1 VFSRRTSW
9 DIAPNAIAE
18 AVDARRAAGRPLL
31 DLTQTNPTRV
41 RLPLPDAEIRAALQ
55 DAAPLRYDPAPFGD
69 VTARAAVSAYYRG
82 AVPPEQV
89 ALTASTSEAYAWLF
103 KLLGDAGD
111 RVLVPV
117 PSYPLFDYLASLE
130 GLETVP
136 YPWGWDGDRWF
147 VDLHA
152 LEERLEPRTR
162 ALVVVSPNNP
172 TGAMV
177 RTEEAERL
185 LCLCAERGLALIA
198 DEVFGDHVFTEA
210 PSRLR
215 SFAGRSDALTFA
227 LGGLSKACLL
237 PQVKVGWIAASGP
250 ADRLAEA
257 LNRLQVVADTYLSV
271 NGAAQRAVP
280 RLLALREAIRQPLM
294 ARLAAN
300 RAVLARALQ
309 GSPATPLPA
318 DGGWSAVLR
327 VPRHPGE
334 EARVLRLISRHGV
347 LVHPGYFFD
356 FPGEA
361 FLVVSLLCPEDEFAR
376 GAAIL
381 AADAAE

>member
-1 VFSRRTSW
+1 MFSRRTSW
-9 DIAPNAIAE
+9 SVEPNAIAQ
-18 AVDARRAAGRPLL
+18 AVEARRRVGRPLL
-31 DLTQTNPTRV
+31 DLTETNPTRV
-41 RLPLPDAEIRAALQ
+41 GLPMPDAEVRAALL
-55 DAAPLRYDPAPFGD
+55 DAAPLRYDPTPFGD
-69 VTARAAVSAYYRG
+69 PAARAAVSAYHGG
-82 AVPPEQV
+82 AVPPAQV

-103 KLLGDAGD
+103 KLLGDPGD

-130 GLETVP
+130 GLDTVP
-136 YPWGWDGDRWF
+136 YPWSWDGDGWF
-147 VDLHA
+147 VDFHA
-152 LEERLEPRTR
+152 LEERLPPRSR

-177 RTEEAERL
+177 RREEAQRL
-185 LCLCAERGLALIA
+185 LRLCRERDMALIA
-198 DEVFGDHVFTEA
+198 DEVFGDQVFTEA
-210 PSRLR
+210 PSRLP
-215 SFAGRSDALTFA
+215 SFAGRDEALTFV

-250 ADRLAEA
+250 GDRLAPA
-257 LNRLQVVADTYLSV
+257 LARLQVVADTYLSV
-271 NGAAQRAVP
+271 NGPAQRAVP
-280 RLLALREAIRQPLM
+280 RLLALREVIRPPLM

-300 RAVLARALQ
+300 RAALARALK
-309 GSPATPLPA
+309 GSAATPLPA
-318 DGGWSAVLR
+318 DGGWSAVVR

-334 EARVLRLISRHGV
+334 EARVLRLITRHG
-347 LVHPGYFFD
+347 LRVHPGYFFD

-361 FLVVSLLCPEDEFAR
+361 FLVVSLLCPEDEFVR